1 MNRISAGG
9 NLSIEIQPHNW
20 RLLANGADLEH
31 PLVEVSDH
39 EPLRYIPAF
48 GSTRRLPDTGI
59 LPTQYIQ
66 RIVLG
71 WSHED
76 EAWHLGFLLEPELAR
91 PRGSRWCEIVH
102 WPDPDGHM
110 QEDAARQAAES
121 LAQTVDRPFHFVP
134 PRVAAAV
141 EAPVP
146 MPPLPEK
153 LDDWSIRL
161 TETGQIEAVRD
172 SQAGRSRF
180 LRGIWYLLLSIVY
193 LALSGLTLTNGIA
206 LPRPEILPYVGLA
219 AALLLFILALR
230 ALLFPDKQIDRLV
243 VHPEAKAI
251 RGLSRGGERWRYEV
265 DDLQAVYV
273 SQVVQKP
280 NKNGVQTI
288 PYGELNLHMVDG
300 QFQHVLQ
307 QGATE
312 LKLSHEA
319 EIGLQTYQDGV
330 FLLTNAAA
338 QSSMQALGLHI
349 AQMLGLPC
357 YYDARAH

>member
-76 EAWHLGFLLEPELAR
+76 AAWHLGFLLEPELAR
-91 PRGSRWCEIVH
+91 PRGSRWCELVH
-102 WPDPDGHM
+102 WPDPDGHL
-110 QEDAARQAAES
+110 QEDAARLAAES

-134 PRVAAAV
+134 PRAV
-141 EAPVP
+141 APVETP
-146 MPPLPEK
+146 VVMPTLPEK

-172 SQAGRSRF
+172 NQAGRSRF
-180 LRGIWYLLLSIVY
+180 LRGIWYLLLSIIY
-193 LALSGLTLTNGIA
+193 LGLSGLTLTSGIA

-230 ALLFPDKQIDRLV
+230 ALLVRDKQIDRLV

-251 RGLSRGGERWRYEV
+251 RGLSRGSERWRHEV
-265 DDLQAVYV
+265 DDLQAVYI

-280 NKNGVQTI
+280 RKNGVQTI
-288 PYGELNLHMVDG
+288 AYGELNLQLSDG
-300 QFQHVLQ
+300 QFQHVLE
-307 QGATE
+307 QGPTE
-312 LKLSHEA
+312 LKLSPEA
-319 EIGLQTYQDGV
+319 EASLQNYQDGV
-330 FLLTNAAA
+330 FLLTAAAA
-338 QSSMQALGLHI
+338 QSSMQVLGLQVS
-349 AQMLGLPC
+349 QMLGIPC
-357 YYDARAH
+357 YYDARAR